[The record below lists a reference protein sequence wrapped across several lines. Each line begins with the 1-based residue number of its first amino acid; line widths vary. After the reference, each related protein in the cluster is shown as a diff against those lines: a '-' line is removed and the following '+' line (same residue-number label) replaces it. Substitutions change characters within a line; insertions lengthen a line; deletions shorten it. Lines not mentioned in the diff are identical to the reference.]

1 MDQEN
6 NMKNLFYLLIVLL
19 ISGCSLKQE
28 VTDTNSYS
36 IDFNSK
42 NKSYKNIKP
51 LKLDET
57 LKLFTN
63 NGFFELEKI
72 KKLVVLKEKF

>member
-1 MDQEN
+1 MNIEFRFLQKAIED
-6 NMKNLFYLLIVLL
+6 KNYVSF
-19 ISGCSLKQE
+19 
-28 VTDTNSYS
+28 SYE
-36 IDFNSK
+36 

-57 LKLFTN
+57 LKLFTS
-63 NGFFELEKI
+63 NGFFEFEKI